1 MKTKLDEYLGST
13 GFVGLDKVLFLQRR
27 IDGAVAA
34 KSGITS
40 LAPLG
45 FIVGLLAGYAFFA

>member
-13 GFVGLDKVLFLQRR
+13 DFVGLDKVLFLQRR

-34 KSGITS
+34 KLGITS
-40 LAPLG
+40 LAPIG
-45 FIVGLLAGYAFFA
+45 FIVGLLAGYAFLA

>member
-1 MKTKLDEYLGST
+1 MKTKLNEYLESGD
-13 GFVGLDKVLFLQRR
+13 FVGVDNVLSLQRR

-34 KSGITS
+34 KLGIAI

-45 FIVGLLAGYAFFA
+45 FIVGLLAGYAVFA